1 MCYDPSSNIKQG
13 VAMKSITTVFF
24 SFVIAMCG
32 VACSNGSQSN
42 PNNNGIGFSDGNDS
56 NYTLVVYYPGT
67 NASSYYN
74 DLLTNIT
81 TKTANIPVSRILL
94 SVQNPY
100 INPDLYQIGST
111 IATSGLAVQFL
122 ANLAKSNAPIQVYAY
137 PNVESDSAWESWV
150 VPTTNPEPA
159 SCTAANNQANTSQQ
173 QDVLKSICWANLVN
187 QLINSTESATAING
201 VAYDGQEFILGDAD
215 DVRAWLY
222 SQTSTNSLLLGWVS
236 GGLKSS
242 VDLNLIEVY
251 NVGTYNK
258 TPTKVDEIEP
268 QKVTSFGYPSNVNPV
283 CNGTYCSYTGV
294 FPGIQWASNN
304 NGKPNLGAVGGN
316 IYQCALSNGNAAL
329 LSANS
334 CDSTYSTGVTINAT
348 PDAQMLQSFNY
359 IYFNTPYTTLN
370 QPIFYGSGSAQYP
383 ILPKPTESDTAVV
396 FLFSTEYIGPMKSY
410 YGTGLQC
417 SEANNNCSC
426 LASLY
431 NPKASCGDGN
441 NFGSWGNN
449 LGDFKNFSTEFL
461 TSQEIKGACPA
472 PGGCAIGI
480 YMYDFIPQQWYK

>member
-1 MCYDPSSNIKQG
+1 MKQ
-13 VAMKSITTVFF
+13 VITLFF
-24 SFVIAMCG
+24 SALIIISAI
-32 VACSNGSQSN
+32 VACSNGNQAS
-42 PNNNGIGFSDGNDS
+42 NNNGIGFSDGNDS
-56 NYTLVVYYPGT
+56 NYTLVVYYPGI
-67 NASSYYN
+67 NAGTYYN

-81 TKTANIPVSRILL
+81 TKTSDIPVSRILL

-100 INPDLYQIGST
+100 VNPDLYKIGAT
-111 IATSGLAVQFL
+111 VATSGLAVQFL
-122 ANLAKSNAPIQVYAY
+122 ANLAKNNALIQVYAF
-137 PNVESDSAWESWV
+137 PDVESDSAWESWV
-150 VPTTNPEPA
+150 LPTTTPEPA
-159 SCTAANNQANTSQQ
+159 SCIYANDQINDTQH

-187 QLINSTESATAING
+187 QLINNEESVTAING

-215 DVRAWLY
+215 DVRAWMY
-222 SQTSTNSLLLGWVS
+222 SQTSNNNLLLGWVS

-268 QKVTSFGYPSNVNPV
+268 QKITSFGYPPNVNHV
-283 CNGTYCSYTGV
+283 CSGQYCSYTGV
-294 FPGIQWASNN
+294 FPGVQWATNN
-304 NGKPNLGAVGGN
+304 NGKVNLGAVGAN
-316 IYQCALSNGNAAL
+316 IYQCALSGGSAGT
-329 LSANS
+329 LSANN
-334 CDSTYSTGVTINAT
+334 CDDTYNAGVQIAKT
-348 PDAQMLQSFNY
+348 PDIQILQSFNY

-370 QPIFYGSGSAQYP
+370 QPIFYGDGSAKYP
-383 ILPKPTESDTAVV
+383 ILPKPTESDMAVV

-426 LASLY
+426 IASLY
-431 NPKASCGDGN
+431 NSKASCGDGN

-449 LGDFKNFSTEFL
+449 LTDFKNFSTEFL

-472 PGGCAIGI
+472 PGGCATGI
-480 YMYDFIPQQWYK
+480 YMYDYIPQQWYK